1 MKKFTRR
8 DILKATVPSSLA
20 MLAMPTIIP
29 STAFGAN
36 DRMRVAVIGING
48 RGKDHIKGFMSL
60 DNVEVATI
68 CDVDN
73 VVLKAGAKAFEE
85 KYNKKVNIEE
95 DLRKV
100 YEDKSIDAVSIATP
114 NHWHALAAIWACQ
127 AGKDVYVE
135 KPACHNLF
143 EGRKLVEA
151 VTKYNRIVQNG
162 VQLRSS
168 VAIQEA
174 IKHLREGLIGKVYM
188 ARGTVYKWR
197 PDIGDLGKSLV
208 PEGLNWNLWQGPAQ
222 AREFS
227 KNYVHYNWHWF
238 WEYGNGDVGNQGIH
252 ETDLC
257 MWGLDVGLPETI
269 TAAGGKY
276 LWNDCKE
283 TPEVLSTTYNYPK
296 QGKVIQMEVRPW
308 MTNKEDGVE
317 VGNIFYGDKGY
328 MVINGYNDYKTYL
341 GKNREPGPARNAG
354 GDHYKNFIDGFIKT
368 AEEGALFR
376 GALANGLKLAGLV
389 SVASGT
395 YDWMKEN
402 AYYFFG
408 PMWIVRFS
416 ATLAGVFTA
425 FALSMPFDTVKT
437 RLHTMRPLPNG
448 KFELWTID
456 ELKKDHLLSQFE

>member
-8 DILKATVPSSLA
+8 DMLKTAVPGSLA
-20 MLAMPTIIP
+20 VMSIPTLIP

-36 DRMRVAVIGING
+36 DRLRVAVIGVNG
-48 RGKDHIKGFMSL
+48 RGKDHIAGLMKQ
-60 DNVEVATI
+60 DNVEVATL
-68 CDVDN
+68 CDVDK
-73 VVLKAGAKAFEE
+73 VVLGERASEFEK
-85 KYNKKVNIEE
+85 KYAKKVHTEQ

-135 KPACHNLF
+135 KPACHNIF

-151 VTKYNRIVQNG
+151 ATKYNRIVQHG

-174 IKHLREGLIGKVYM
+174 IQHLRNGLIGKVYM

-197 PDIGDLGKSLV
+197 PDIGNLGKSPV
-208 PEGLNWNLWQGPAQ
+208 PEGLNWDLWQGPAQ
-222 AREFS
+222 ARDFS

-238 WEYGNGDVGNQGIH
+238 WDYGNGDIGNQGVH
-252 ETDLC
+252 ETDLA
-257 MWGLDVGLPETI
+257 MWGLDVGLPEVI
-269 TAAGGKY
+269 TSSGGKY

-283 TPEVLSTTYNYPK
+283 TPEVLTSTYQYPK
-296 QGKVIQMEVRPW
+296 EGKIIEFEVRPW

-341 GKNREPGPARNAG
+341 GRNREPGPARNAG
-354 GDHYKNFIDGFIKT
+354 GDHYQNFVEAVRARNKALLNGPIETGHLAASIAHLGNIAYRLGRTLKFDPKT
-368 AEEGALFR
+368 ETFPGDKD
-376 GALANGLKLAGLV
+376 ANAMLTRKYRA
-389 SVASGT
+389 
-395 YDWMKEN
+395 
-402 AYYFFG
+402 
-408 PMWIVRFS
+408 P
-416 ATLAGVFTA
+416 FTVPA
-425 FALSMPFDTVKT
+425 KV
-437 RLHTMRPLPNG
+437 
-448 KFELWTID
+448 
-456 ELKKDHLLSQFE
+456 

>member
-1 MKKFTRR
+1 MKNFSRR
-8 DILKATVPSSLA
+8 DVLKTALPGSMALMSI
-20 MLAMPTIIP
+20 PTLIP

-36 DRMRVAVIGING
+36 DRLRVAVIGING
-48 RGKDHIKGFMSL
+48 RGKDHISGFMKQ
-60 DNVEVATI
+60 DNVEVATL

-73 VVLKAGAKAFEE
+73 VVLQERAADFEK
-85 KYNKKVNIEE
+85 KYSKKVQTEQ

-100 YEDKSIDAVSIATP
+100 YEDKTIDAVSIATP

-151 VTKYNRIVQNG
+151 ATKYNRIVQHG

-168 VAIQEA
+168 EGIQEA
-174 IKHLREGLIGKVYM
+174 IKHLRDGLIGKVYM

-197 PDIGDLGKSLV
+197 PDIGNQGPSPV
-208 PEGLNWNLWQGPAQ
+208 PAGLNWDLWQGPAQ

-238 WEYGNGDVGNQGIH
+238 WDYGNGDIGNQGIH

-257 MWGLDVGLPETI
+257 MWGLDVGLPEEI
-269 TAAGGKY
+269 TSAGGKY

-283 TPEVLSTTYNYPK
+283 TPEVLTSTYNYPK
-296 QGKVIQMEVRPW
+296 QGKVIQFEVRPW

-328 MVINGYNDYKTYL
+328 MVINGYSDYKTFL

-354 GDHYKNFIDGFIKT
+354 GDHYKNFVDAVRAKNK
-368 AEEGALFR
+368 ALLN
-376 GALANGLKLAGLV
+376 GPIETGHLAASIAHLGNIAYRLGRKLKFDPTTETFPG
-389 SVASGT
+389 
-395 YDWMKEN
+395 DKEAN
-402 AYYFFG
+402 A
-408 PMWIVRFS
+408 M
-416 ATLAGVFTA
+416 L
-425 FALSMPFDTVKT
+425 T
-437 RLHTMRPLPNG
+437 RKYRAPYMIPN
-448 KFELWTID
+448 KV
-456 ELKKDHLLSQFE
+456 

>member
-20 MLAMPTIIP
+20 MMGIPTIIP

-48 RGKDHIKGFMSL
+48 RGKDHIKGFMSQ
-60 DNVEVATI
+60 DNVEVATL

-85 KYNKKVNIEE
+85 KYNKKVQTEQ

-143 EGRKLVEA
+143 EGRKLIEA
-151 VTKYNRIVQNG
+151 ATKYNRIVQHG

-168 VAIQEA
+168 VAMQEA
-174 IKHLREGLIGKVYM
+174 IKHLRDGLIGKVYM

-197 PDIGDLGKSLV
+197 PDIGNQGKSPV
-208 PEGLNWNLWQGPAQ
+208 PEGLNWDLWQGPAQ
-222 AREFS
+222 VRDFS

-238 WEYGNGDVGNQGIH
+238 WDYGNGDVGNQGIH

-257 MWGLDVGLPETI
+257 MWALDVGLPETI
-269 TAAGGKY
+269 TSAGGKY

-296 QGKVIQMEVRPW
+296 EGKVIQMEVRPW

-328 MVINGYNDYKTYL
+328 MVINGYSDYKTYL

-354 GDHYKNFIDGFIKT
+354 GDHYKNFVEAVRAKDKSMLNGPVDTAHLAASIAHLGNISYRLGRTLHFDPTKEIFVGDKEANAMLTRKYRAPFIVPDK
-368 AEEGALFR
+368 
-376 GALANGLKLAGLV
+376 V
-389 SVASGT
+389 
-395 YDWMKEN
+395 
-402 AYYFFG
+402 
-408 PMWIVRFS
+408 
-416 ATLAGVFTA
+416 
-425 FALSMPFDTVKT
+425 
-437 RLHTMRPLPNG
+437 
-448 KFELWTID
+448 
-456 ELKKDHLLSQFE
+456 

>member
-1 MKKFTRR
+1 MKNFSRR
-8 DILKATVPSSLA
+8 DVLKTALPGSMALLSI
-20 MLAMPTIIP
+20 PTIIP

-36 DRMRVAVIGING
+36 DRLRVAVIGING
-48 RGKDHIKGFMSL
+48 RGKDHISGFMKQ
-60 DNVEVATI
+60 DNVEVATL

-73 VVLKAGAKAFEE
+73 VVLQERATEFEK
-85 KYNKKVNIEE
+85 KYAKKVHTEQ

-100 YEDKSIDAVSIATP
+100 YEDKTIDAVSIATP

-151 VTKYNRIVQNG
+151 ATKYNRIVQHG

-168 VAIQEA
+168 EGIQEA
-174 IKHLREGLIGKVYM
+174 IKHLRDGLIGKVYM

-197 PDIGDLGKSLV
+197 PDIGNQGPSPV
-208 PEGLNWNLWQGPAQ
+208 PAGLNWDLWQGPAQ

-238 WEYGNGDVGNQGIH
+238 WDYGNGDIGNQGIH

-257 MWGLDVGLPETI
+257 MWGLDVGLPEEI
-269 TAAGGKY
+269 TSAGGKY

-283 TPEVLSTTYNYPK
+283 TPEVLTSTYNYPK
-296 QGKVIQMEVRPW
+296 QGKVIQFEVRPW

-328 MVINGYNDYKTYL
+328 MVINGYSDYKTFL

-354 GDHYKNFIDGFIKT
+354 GDHYKNFVDAVRAKNK
-368 AEEGALFR
+368 ALLN
-376 GALANGLKLAGLV
+376 GPIETGHLAASIAHLGNIAYRLGRKLKFDPATETFPG
-389 SVASGT
+389 
-395 YDWMKEN
+395 DKEAN
-402 AYYFFG
+402 A
-408 PMWIVRFS
+408 M
-416 ATLAGVFTA
+416 L
-425 FALSMPFDTVKT
+425 T
-437 RLHTMRPLPNG
+437 RKYRAPYMIPN
-448 KFELWTID
+448 KV
-456 ELKKDHLLSQFE
+456 